1 MTVLSRKFILDWLR
15 GLGIEI
21 DKIEDIGKGDALC
34 ALLKRLD
41 PHFPPYKKNPANTGE
56 YLANLRLAQA
66 YFTRNNI
73 KNYFPIDKM
82 ANLKMQDNLEVIQWF
97 YKYWEK
103 EEHMKKQANEIAG
116 LSINDTSAHIN
127 KDNVSSNKDGMPSNK
142 SEDTHVKAD
151 AAKEPLKYSG
161 KSMNSATDK
170 IEDLDQSFYSKKESQ
185 ETRPEMADGDY
196 EGKIKALQESER
208 EKNEKIEALKNY
220 VKISYSETKFYFEK
234 LERIENILTSKDLEF
249 SNDVKQKIL
258 DILYE
263 DN

>member
-1 MTVLSRKFILDWLR
+1 MAVLSRKFILDWLR
-15 GLGIEI
+15 DLGIEI

-34 ALLKRLD
+34 TLLKRID

-82 ANLKMQDNLEVIQWF
+82 ANLKLQDNLEVIQWF

-103 EEHMKKQANEIAG
+103 EERMKKQANEIAS
-116 LSINDTSAHIN
+116 LSIKDTSAHIN
-127 KDNVSSNKDGMPSNK
+127 KGNVSSNK
-142 SEDTHVKAD
+142 SEDARAGAD
-151 AAKEPLKYSG
+151 ASKESLKYSG
-161 KSMNSATDK
+161 KSMNSVTDE
-170 IEDLDQSFYSKKESQ
+170 IEDLDQSFYSKKEDQ
-185 ETRPEMADGDY
+185 DTKPEMADGDY

-208 EKNEKIEALKNY
+208 EKSEKIETLKNY
-220 VKISYSETKFYFEK
+220 VKISYSETKFYFGK